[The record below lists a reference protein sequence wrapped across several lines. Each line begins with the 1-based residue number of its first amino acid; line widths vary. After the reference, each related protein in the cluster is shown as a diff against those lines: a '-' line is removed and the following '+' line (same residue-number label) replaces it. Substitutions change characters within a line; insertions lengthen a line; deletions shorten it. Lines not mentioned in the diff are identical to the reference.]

1 MPEDEAIRET
11 ITVQADGRT
20 TIPDKIREHLKI
32 KGQKAF
38 CDITTFGPNKALITV
53 MSRWIPNKR
62 SPEKDV
68 VKK

>member
-1 MPEDEAIRET
+1 MSDETVRET
-11 ITVQADGRT
+11 IIVQADGRT
-20 TIPDKIREHLKI
+20 TIPDIIRGHLKI

-53 MSRWIPNKR
+53 MSRWTPTPR
-62 SPEKDV
+62 GPGKDV